1 MTDDMLEQLTKPRE
15 TFTYIY
21 WFIIQDI
28 VKNTD
33 EQPGKEVHS
42 SRYEKGAQ
50 RFHALSGCI
59 NLSVP
64 PFIGS
69 SPNPIV

>member
-15 TFTYIY
+15 AFTYIY

-33 EQPGKEVHS
+33 EQPGK
-42 SRYEKGAQ
+42 
-50 RFHALSGCI
+50 
-59 NLSVP
+59 
-64 PFIGS
+64 
-69 SPNPIV
+69 